1 MRNIMALIISGGELE
16 EEFLLEFI
24 KNKQIDYII
33 AVDRG
38 LEVLDK
44 IHLEPNYIIGDF
56 DSVNRDILK
65 KDKYSKTQIIKLN
78 PEKDYSDTHMALK
91 LALDLNSE
99 IVYIIGAMGKRIDH
113 ALANIHILKEALEK
127 RRWM

>member
-38 LEVLDK
+38 LETLDK

-65 KDKYSKTQIIKLN
+65 KDKYSNTQIINLN

-127 RRWM
+127 RR